1 MSGTLAR
8 AVRTSYRDDDARDF
22 DTPPQLSLW
31 PLASYEVPRLRQGSD
46 GEKCRTYLTDRFRI
60 VHSSVPLKFSKDQ
73 LQYVFERYNHLVFH
87 MVRHSAHRTWTSR
100 APREDPRFDWSF
112 DLNCF
117 NGPPRR
123 TDT

>member
-1 MSGTLAR
+1 MSGTLAQ

-31 PLASYEVPRLRQGSD
+31 PLASYEVPRLRQGSE

-87 MVRHSAHRTWTSR
+87 MVRH
-100 APREDPRFDWSF
+100 
-112 DLNCF
+112 
-117 NGPPRR
+117 
-123 TDT
+123 